1 MKPKMTRKE
10 LLDTDNIWNAI
21 ITAISEVDL
30 STKDTVLNE
39 ALIIFQYYSE
49 LESGGHENLLNWLE
63 SYIEEI
69 SIEIYLNKL
78 ITILEK
84 IGAHDYAMIES
95 KYGQEMWR
103 LYIAL
108 EKEEVEEDEFYN
120 VIKKADDEYHKLNGL
135 LEELLETY
143 FVSIHTDL
151 IDVVED

>member
-120 VIKKADDEYHKLNGL
+120 VIKKADDEYHKLNGILENL
-135 LEELLETY
+135 LKAY

>member
-21 ITAISEVDL
+21 ITAINEVDL

-49 LESGGHENLLNWLE
+49 LEGGGHENLLNWLE

-69 SIEIYLNKL
+69 SIEIYINKL

-120 VIKKADDEYHKLNGL
+120 VINKADDEYHKLNGI